1 MKTKKLEITLHNRS
15 LGTNIILRVEA
26 SLVHGTAKWDRPGDV
41 CYHLSPDQV
50 KQARIVLCGEIDQ
63 KGLNVWECED
73 GGLKIFYA
81 EPQGKE
87 AVINI
92 LMERNGMTREDAEK
106 ECDSFKENLQYMLE
120 QGYPLWQIEEEFTL
134 YFGVEPD
141 YLIDFI

>member
-1 MKTKKLEITLHNRS
+1 MKTKKLEIVLHNRS
-15 LGTNIILRVEA
+15 LGTNILLTVEA
-26 SLVHGTAKWDRPGDV
+26 SLVHATAKWDRPGDV

-50 KQARIVLCGEIDQ
+50 KQAKIALCGEIDQ
-63 KGLNVWECED
+63 TGLNVWECED
-73 GGLKIFYA
+73 GGLNIFYA

-106 ECDSFKENLQYMLE
+106 ECDSFKENVQYMLE